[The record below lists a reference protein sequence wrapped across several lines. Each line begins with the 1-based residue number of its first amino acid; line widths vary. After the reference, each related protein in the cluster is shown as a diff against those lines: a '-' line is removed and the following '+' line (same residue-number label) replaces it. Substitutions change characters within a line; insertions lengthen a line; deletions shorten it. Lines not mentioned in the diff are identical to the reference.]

1 MQKLIILR
9 GNSGSGKSSAAKRL
23 RQNLGYETML
33 IPQDVVRR
41 EILGTQDLPEN
52 PAIQLIYD
60 MAIYGLRIG
69 YDIIIEGIMTEER
82 YGTMLR
88 SLLDNFKGETYVYYF
103 DITFEETLNRHNK
116 KANKYEFGEAEMR
129 QWWIEKDTL
138 KYPNE
143 QLLTNDMS
151 ELDIDTRI
159 MNDIGQR

>member
-9 GNSGSGKSSAAKRL
+9 GNSGSGKSSTAKRL
-23 RQNLGYETML
+23 QKNLGYETML

-41 EILGTQDLPEN
+41 EILGTQDLPN
-52 PAIQLIYD
+52 NHAIQLIHD
-60 MAIYGLRIG
+60 LATYGIKIG
-69 YDIIIEGIMTEER
+69 YDVIIEGIMTEER
-82 YGTMLR
+82 YGVMLR
-88 SLLDNFKGETYVYYF
+88 SLLDNFEGETYVYYF

-116 KANKYEFGEAEMR
+116 KTNRHEFGEAEMR

-151 ELDIDTRI
+151 ELDIDAKI
-159 MNDIGQR
+159 LNDLET